1 MNNVKRGLK
10 GISVLKK
17 LLISYVLI
25 LLLLIASNLLIFNR
39 ASEVL
44 VEKEITYNKMSLN
57 YTRDILDQNIKEI
70 YNSCVAL
77 LKNNDTMRRIAKMDK
92 VWNQTILIDRLMEF
106 TQKNS
111 LVEHAVLFN
120 PTLDYVLYEDG
131 GMNAEK
137 AFGSY
142 FQYQNLHGE
151 KLPDKL
157 NQASIGYVS
166 GTGMYL
172 STKPAGLSESY
183 VTIYF
188 SPQYINGNN
197 KLILML
203 PESKLRDLFKS
214 AYSQNKFMI
223 VSQNGEVVV
232 DARNQSRP
240 EGLLESLTE
249 SIKLG
254 SEAGQFDYGSYLVIH
269 EKSEVFDWEYT
280 VMVNYDY
287 ILKDINA
294 IRNIITYLII
304 TVLLLSLL
312 IISLS
317 VKNNYVPLKEILSYV
332 GNGNEKENEF
342 EKIKSGIITLKK
354 HNSTYRENQVLQDM
368 IRNGGSRAELEKLF
382 PCPLALGILVVGKE
396 QELISVLKNSLEQA
410 LVPENGSGV
419 RLISGG
425 RDQVYVVI
433 NVQKLEIELVKEA
446 VLNFFAGNPSSLLI
460 GMGTIEQKGD
470 LKLSCDHAEAA
481 FLEARISDPGPIYSW
496 DIGGRIQEI
505 YMPIDLESRMLSFIY
520 AANREKVKELVDE
533 VFDRNRDISRSQL
546 KKLIMDFAN
555 IYIKLAQKVGCGAD
569 IKKAEEVLEREY
581 QFDKLK
587 DCIYWL
593 YVGLVYEE
601 PVDKRA
607 DYVGKY
613 IKDYVQHHYMD
624 STVSIE
630 TIASM
635 LNLVPTYVSTL
646 FKKEAK
652 VSFSQYLSDYRIE
665 QAKYLLEHTDKKVK
679 DIASETGFGT
689 YNNFTRVFKKK
700 LGVTPIEYKNHKQ
713 S

>member
-1 MNNVKRGLK
+1 
-10 GISVLKK
+10 
-17 LLISYVLI
+17 
-25 LLLLIASNLLIFNR
+25 
-39 ASEVL
+39 
-44 VEKEITYNKMSLN
+44 
-57 YTRDILDQNIKEI
+57 
-70 YNSCVAL
+70 
-77 LKNNDTMRRIAKMDK
+77 
-92 VWNQTILIDRLMEF
+92 
-106 TQKNS
+106 
-111 LVEHAVLFN
+111 
-120 PTLDYVLYEDG
+120 
-131 GMNAEK
+131 MNAEK

-368 IRNGGSRAELEKLF
+368 IRNGGSRAELEKLL
-382 PCPLALGILVVGKE
+382 PMPACPWDFGGRKGAGTYLCIKNQLGSEALCPR
-396 QELISVLKNSLEQA
+396 S
-410 LVPENGSGV
+410 NGSG
-419 RLISGG
+419 G
-425 RDQVYVVI
+425 
-433 NVQKLEIELVKEA
+433 
-446 VLNFFAGNPSSLLI
+446 
-460 GMGTIEQKGD
+460 KG
-470 LKLSCDHAEAA
+470 
-481 FLEARISDPGPIYSW
+481 
-496 DIGGRIQEI
+496 
-505 YMPIDLESRMLSFIY
+505 
-520 AANREKVKELVDE
+520 
-533 VFDRNRDISRSQL
+533 
-546 KKLIMDFAN
+546 
-555 IYIKLAQKVGCGAD
+555 
-569 IKKAEEVLEREY
+569 
-581 QFDKLK
+581 
-587 DCIYWL
+587 
-593 YVGLVYEE
+593 
-601 PVDKRA
+601 
-607 DYVGKY
+607 
-613 IKDYVQHHYMD
+613 
-624 STVSIE
+624 
-630 TIASM
+630 
-635 LNLVPTYVSTL
+635 
-646 FKKEAK
+646 
-652 VSFSQYLSDYRIE
+652 
-665 QAKYLLEHTDKKVK
+665 
-679 DIASETGFGT
+679 
-689 YNNFTRVFKKK
+689 
-700 LGVTPIEYKNHKQ
+700 
-713 S
+713 